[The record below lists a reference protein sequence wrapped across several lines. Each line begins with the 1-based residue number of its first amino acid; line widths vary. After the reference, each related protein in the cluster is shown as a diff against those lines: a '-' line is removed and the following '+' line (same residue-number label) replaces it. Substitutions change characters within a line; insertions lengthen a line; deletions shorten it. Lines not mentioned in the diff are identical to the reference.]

1 MMKKD
6 MRAILRSKLVV
17 ALALLLPVVPVM
29 AAKKDSFPV
38 PPGANLVAV
47 ADQINYEGMTMRVRK
62 FDIEMTVEEVLNFYR
77 GYWQGAFVEN
87 DMPPWKM
94 ISSKQGDR
102 FYTVQVQPSSS
113 TESWGYLGVS
123 DLPQVLEKGGRLG
136 SQAKKFFPMMNGSTV
151 VNDLAHDDVGR
162 QSRTLWI
169 NNHFSVP
176 SNTEYYRGFYTQ
188 QGWTKLVDQTAD
200 ASNSH
205 VLVFQQGDKTVNMTI
220 NKAEQGT
227 NIIVN
232 DVKNGL
238 F

>member
-1 MMKKD
+1 MSTLFVGLKHL
-6 MRAILRSKLVV
+6 ATLILLVSAV
-17 ALALLLPVVPVM
+17 PAL

-47 ADQINYEGMTMRVRK
+47 ADQMNYEGMTMRVRK

-77 GYWQGAFVEN
+77 GSWKGAYVEN

-94 ISSKQGDR
+94 ISTKQGDK
-102 FYTVQVQPSSS
+102 FYTAQVQPSSS

-123 DLPQVLEKGGRLG
+123 DLPRVLEKGGKLG
-136 SQAKKFFPMMNGSTV
+136 SQAHKFFPMMNGSTV
-151 VNDLAHDDVGR
+151 VNDLAHDDLGR

-169 NNHFSVP
+169 NNRFSVP
-176 SNTEYYRGFYTQ
+176 SNAEYYRNFYTG
-188 QGWTKLVDQTAD
+188 QGWTKLVDQAAD
-200 ASNSH
+200 SSNSH
-205 VLVFQQGDKTVNMTI
+205 VLVFQQGDKTVNMTLD
-220 NKAEQGT
+220 KSEDGT